1 MKTRNLK
8 GKITVGV
15 LLLIICGCA
24 FFGEMLKLYNTIWW
38 WDVMLHFVSGATFAI
53 IGFMLAN
60 KLSRHTVSPLLAALF
75 AFSFAVTLGVMWE
88 IFEFIMDSL
97 RQMNMQRWMFMPIP
111 DSSAWARAV
120 ELRGAGLID
129 TMKDLIVG
137 TISGLIAAVIGY
149 VYLKRKI
156 KKEP

>member
-1 MKTRNLK
+1 
-8 GKITVGV
+8 
-15 LLLIICGCA
+15 
-24 FFGEMLKLYNTIWW
+24 
-38 WDVMLHFVSGATFAI
+38 MLHSVSGATFAI
-53 IGFMLAN
+53 IGFMLAS
-60 KLSRHTVSPLLAALF
+60 KLSKHTVSPLLAALF

-111 DSSAWARAV
+111 DSAAWARAV

-137 TISGLIAAVIGY
+137 AISGLIAAVIGY

>member
-1 MKTRNLK
+1 
-8 GKITVGV
+8 
-15 LLLIICGCA
+15 
-24 FFGEMLKLYNTIWW
+24 
-38 WDVMLHFVSGATFAI
+38 MLHSLSGATFAI
-53 IGFMLAN
+53 IGFMLQARLHRSRAEICENIPPRGAN
-60 KLSRHTVSPLLAALF
+60 ICTNQNESGKLGLRTVSPLLAALF

-111 DSSAWARAV
+111 DSGTWANAV

-137 TISGLIAAVIGY
+137 TTSGLIAAVIGY
-149 VYLKRKI
+149 CYLKRKI
-156 KKEP
+156 KKEQ